1 MVCKCPNCDGALEYS
16 PSHQKMSCPYCGS
29 VIKTEEINNS
39 LNLHNK
45 EGDNGEFE
53 AKHWMNQMRAQGE
66 TMSCKICT
74 CTSCA
79 GELIVN
85 DVEASTYCPYCGQ
98 PTIVFSR
105 ISRELK
111 PKFIIPFKVT
121 KEQALHLVHQKL
133 NEGKF
138 IPDEIK
144 NFTVD
149 KIRGV
154 YIPYWL
160 FDVCISDD
168 MLIRGTTG
176 TKSSKKYYRAERAA
190 QCDFNG
196 LPRDASKNLNDKL
209 TYRLEPYDLREVRP
223 FEPGYLSGFYMDKY
237 DVLQEELLD
246 EVKSRVRIM
255 FENVVLDSV
264 KTDYKSIAAGNPQID
279 ITRTE
284 YALLPAWFLTFHY
297 QNETYLLVINGQ
309 TGKVVG
315 SVPFD
320 KTMAI
325 KHGIYKGL
333 LAAVISFLVIALFSV
348 FSAGSM
354 QILVLVLIFAFLFA
368 AYTWYRNYKD
378 ILKLS
383 TEIKTIKFVKE
394 RQDKE

>member
-1 MVCKCPNCDGALEYS
+1 MIYKCPNCNGALEYN
-16 PSHQKMSCPYCGS
+16 PAHGKMECPYCGS
-29 VIKTEEINNS
+29 VIKAEEVNSSIN
-39 LNLHNK
+39 LQNK
-45 EGDNGEFE
+45 EEYIDGF
-53 AKHWMNQMRAQGE
+53 AASHWMEQLQKQSE

-79 GELIVN
+79 GELVVN
-85 DVEASTYCPYCGQ
+85 DVEAATYCPYCGQ

-105 ISRELK
+105 ISNELK
-111 PKFIIPFKVT
+111 PKYILPFKIT
-121 KEQALHLVHQKL
+121 KEQALNLVHQKMG
-133 NEGKF
+133 EGKF
-138 IPDEIK
+138 VPDEIK

-160 FDVCISDD
+160 FDVHISDD
-168 MLIRGTTG
+168 MLIRASIGR
-176 TKSSKKYYRAERAA
+176 KSSKKYYRVQRAA
-190 QCDFNG
+190 KCDFNG
-196 LPRDASKNLNDKL
+196 LPRDASINLNDQL
-209 TYRLEPYDLREVRP
+209 TYRLEPYDLREVKP

-237 DVLQEELLD
+237 DVLQEDLIKD
-246 EVKSRVRIM
+246 VKSRVRCM
-255 FENVVLDSV
+255 FEKVVLDSV
-264 KTDYKSIAAGNPQID
+264 KTDYKSIVQQNPLID

-284 YALLPAWFLTFHY
+284 YALLPAWFLTFRY
-297 QNETYLLVINGQ
+297 QNETYLFAINGQ
-309 TGKVVG
+309 NGKVVG

-320 KTMAI
+320 KKRAV

-333 LAAVISFLVIALFSV
+333 LATVISFLVIALFSV

-354 QILVLVLIFAFLFA
+354 QILVLVLILAFLFA

>member
-1 MVCKCPNCDGALEYS
+1 MICKCPNCDGALEYN

-29 VIKTEEINNS
+29 VIKAEEINSSMS
-39 LNLHNK
+39 LQNK
-45 EGDNGEFE
+45 KEDKGELE

-79 GELIVN
+79 GELVVN

-121 KEQALHLVHQKL
+121 KEQALHLVHQRL

-144 NFTVD
+144 NFAVD

-160 FDVCISDD
+160 FDVYISDD
-168 MLIRGTTG
+168 MLIRGSIG
-176 TKSSKKYYRAERAA
+176 SKSSKKYYRAERAA

-223 FEPGYLSGFYMDKY
+223 FEPAYLSGFYMDKY
-237 DVLQEELLD
+237 DVLQEDLLD

-255 FENVVLDSV
+255 FDKVVLDSV

-320 KTMAI
+320 KTKAI
-325 KHGIYKGL
+325 KHGILVGL
-333 LAAVISFLVIALFSV
+333 LTAVISFLVTVLCSV
-348 FSAGSM
+348 FSAGSI
-354 QILVLVLIFAFLFA
+354 QLLVIILTIVFAFS
-368 AYTWYRNYKD
+368 AYSWNKNYKQV
-378 ILKLS
+378 LELS
-383 TEIKTIKFVKE
+383 KEMRTIKFVKE
-394 RQDKE
+394 RQEKE

>member
-29 VIKTEEINNS
+29 VIKAEEINS
-39 LNLHNK
+39 SMNLHNK
-45 EGDNGEFE
+45 EDDKGEFE

-79 GELIVN
+79 GELVVN

-160 FDVCISDD
+160 FDVYISDD
-168 MLIRGTTG
+168 MLIRGSTG
-176 TKSSKKYYRAERAA
+176 SKSSKKYYRAERAA

-223 FEPGYLSGFYMDKY
+223 FEPAYLSGFYMDKY
-237 DVLQEELLD
+237 DVLQEDLLD

-333 LAAVISFLVIALFSV
+333 LAAAISFLVIALFSV

>member
-160 FDVCISDD
+160 FDVYISDD

-176 TKSSKKYYRAERAA
+176 TKSSKKYFRAERAA

-237 DVLQEELLD
+237 DVLQEDLLD

>member
-237 DVLQEELLD
+237 DVLQEDLLD